1 MKKKYLP
8 QLPDLET
15 ADEAVSTWPI
25 ENYPQLGQ
33 KERGPIFECG
43 GHPW

>member
-1 MKKKYLP
+1 MKEKYLP

-15 ADEAVSTWPI
+15 ADEGVSTWNI
-25 ENYPQLGQ
+25 ENYPQLRQ